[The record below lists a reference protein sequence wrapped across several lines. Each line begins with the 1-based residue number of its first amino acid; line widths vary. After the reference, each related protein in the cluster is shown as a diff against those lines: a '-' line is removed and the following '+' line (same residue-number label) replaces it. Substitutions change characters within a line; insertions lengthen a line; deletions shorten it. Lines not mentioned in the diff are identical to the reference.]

1 MVGKFAGGLGRK
13 MGGVATVALGGIGAG
28 LGLAG
33 IGGIAGMASKAVG
46 AASKY
51 SPKFQN
57 SQTRLNYTLERLQMI
72 LADKIGP
79 ILAKVLDA
87 LNAILQWWMGDNSR
101 ELPVFS
107 GEMLLQDWAR
117 SLSRANP

>member
-13 MGGVATVALGGIGAG
+13 MGGVATVAL
-28 LGLAG
+28 
-33 IGGIAGMASKAVG
+33 VG